1 MSMTE
6 EKYWELVENGP
17 DNYTRDQRILF
28 WWVVMLLPR
37 LAEGGVIMTP
47 DPAPLTAEEI
57 ERVFLDLHGDQGE
70 PYLGQSWSFSRNTV
84 ITQSSDGFTITLEQN
99 GLVTTEKP

>member
-1 MSMTE
+1 MTE
-6 EKYWELVENGP
+6 EKYWELVEDGP

-47 DPAPLTAEEI
+47 DPA
-57 ERVFLDLHGDQGE
+57 H
-70 PYLGQSWSFSRNTV
+70 
-84 ITQSSDGFTITLEQN
+84 
-99 GLVTTEKP
+99 